1 MTQTLDTNEIEQVV
15 RDLGGWMVTYGPL
28 SPAAEMSLKEIMCD
42 LDGGI
47 EITLEDFE
55 KIKNNLEAEIEALE
69 RDLSSD
75 MAKELVERRKEI
87 KELGQEITD
96 RDKQIEHLEISV
108 NQVHDKLKAKEKE
121 FERRLKE
128 LEQDVMSAAW

>member
-15 RDLGGWMVTYGPL
+15 RDLEGWMVTYGPL